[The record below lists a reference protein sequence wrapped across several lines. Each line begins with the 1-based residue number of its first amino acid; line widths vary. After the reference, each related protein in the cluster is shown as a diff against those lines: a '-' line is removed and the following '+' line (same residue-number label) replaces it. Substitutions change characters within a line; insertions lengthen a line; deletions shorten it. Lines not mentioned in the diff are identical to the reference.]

1 MTPQQDMPASRRR
14 TYAILRTL
22 VEEYI
27 GTASPVP
34 SEIIARRSPIK
45 VSSATVRNKMAELEE
60 EGYILRPHISS
71 GGIPSS
77 KAYRFYIDTLDEGL
91 EPPQETKRWIV
102 NRFQRVEREA
112 EAWIGMASTILSE
125 LSRNVAIVTYP
136 KTPAP
141 RVRYVHLVLIEE
153 FLALLILVLEES
165 RLKKHLIPLESPG
178 DQENLTTV
186 ANKLTDVY
194 TGLTY
199 KEIMAKTVELTPLES
214 VVTQGA
220 LSALKE
226 DAKRSAAEYILNGL
240 RLLLSQPEFDGRGKA
255 LEVLEVLEERTL
267 VNRILA
273 GAPGHGDVTL
283 VVGDEN
289 DEESLKPFS
298 IVLCQ
303 YGAPEES
310 SGAVA
315 VVGPPRMEYANV
327 IGGMRFLSNYMGDL
341 IAHAR

>member
-102 NRFQRVEREA
+102 NRFQRVERDA
-112 EAWIGMASTILSE
+112 KAWIGMASTVLSE

-255 LEVLEVLEERTL
+255 LAVLEVLEERTL

-341 IAHAR
+341 IAHTR

>member
-214 VVTQGA
+214 AVTQGA

-255 LEVLEVLEERTL
+255 LAVLEVLEERTL

>member
-1 MTPQQDMPASRRR
+1 MPASRRR

-34 SEIIARRSPIK
+34 SEI
-45 VSSATVRNKMAELEE
+45 N
-60 EGYILRPHISS
+60 RPSLSDQGEFRHGQKQDGGVGGGGLHTPDLHISS

-112 EAWIGMASTILSE
+112 EAWIGMASTVLSE

-240 RLLLSQPEFDGRGKA
+240 RLLLSQPEFDGPG
-255 LEVLEVLEERTL
+255 EG
-267 VNRILA
+267 A
-273 GAPGHGDVTL
+273 GSAG
-283 VVGDEN
+283 
-289 DEESLKPFS
+289 
-298 IVLCQ
+298 
-303 YGAPEES
+303 GAGGAD
-310 SGAVA
+310 SG
-315 VVGPPRMEYANV
+315 
-327 IGGMRFLSNYMGDL
+327 
-341 IAHAR
+341 

>member
-273 GAPGHGDVTL
+273 GAPVHGDVTL

-327 IGGMRFLSNYMGDL
+327 ISGMRFLSNYMGDL

>member
-112 EAWIGMASTILSE
+112 EAWIGMASTVLSE